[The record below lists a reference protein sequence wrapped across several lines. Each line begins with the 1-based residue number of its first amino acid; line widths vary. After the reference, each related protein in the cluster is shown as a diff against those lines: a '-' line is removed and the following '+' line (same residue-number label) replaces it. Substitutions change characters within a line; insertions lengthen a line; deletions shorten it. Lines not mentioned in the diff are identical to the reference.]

1 MFVFLSPTA
10 KKFNVIITQECGEES
25 NQKDLTQMSIDN
37 LKRGV

>member
-1 MFVFLSPTA
+1 MFVFLSPKA
-10 KKFNVIITQECGEES
+10 KKFNFIITQECGEES